1 MEGGALGA
9 VSPKKVYLRED
20 TAHVHTAPTAPCSS
34 HVAFGAQHT
43 QAPTVDNRGAQDV
56 RDAHVPMASMTEGG
70 DGRAGKQILKSPLVD
85 GFTCYI
91 ASIVQDMQDPQV
103 FVGEQGA
110 AQILKMQSYSDFVY

>member
-1 MEGGALGA
+1 MSGIITLAA
-9 VSPKKVYLRED
+9 
-20 TAHVHTAPTAPCSS
+20 API
-34 HVAFGAQHT
+34 QT
-43 QAPTVDNRGAQDV
+43 QTYGPD
-56 RDAHVPMASMTEGG
+56 ASMTHPPHPHPQHNHNYTLPALEPVPALAEAETRETAEGG
-70 DGRAGKQILKSPLVD
+70 EGRAGKKILKSPLVD